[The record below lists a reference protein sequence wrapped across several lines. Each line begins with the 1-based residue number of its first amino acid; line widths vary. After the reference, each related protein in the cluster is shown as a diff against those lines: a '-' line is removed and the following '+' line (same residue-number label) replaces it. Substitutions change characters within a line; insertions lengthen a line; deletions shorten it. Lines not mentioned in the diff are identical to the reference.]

1 MVYIIFTNEQ
11 HEDAEE
17 IRDFLTEE
25 KNLAAS
31 SSNLNWY
38 ELKNDNRID
47 QIARN
52 NTSGLYGFD
61 RA

>member
-38 ELKNDNRID
+38 ELKNDNRI
-47 QIARN
+47 
-52 NTSGLYGFD
+52 GE
-61 RA
+61 

>member
-11 HEDAEE
+11 HADAEE

-47 QIARN
+47 QDAAVVLVSN
-52 NTSGLYGFD
+52 AAVMD
-61 RA
+61 